1 MKKTPENT
9 IVKIEHNGVAF
20 GCMGRS
26 GSTNLLRY
34 FKQQRIDCHCLIEE
48 FNDYEGESYLILRNP
63 LDRYKSSINSG
74 MGIDEFHGLPFL
86 DKINWNNLDGIIP
99 FEDLS
104 KYINPKG
111 FGWTVKTESVKH
123 NENPITGLLDMEM
136 VLYNMWRRKMPVLT
150 PEKFKE
156 ITQWDT

>member
-1 MKKTPENT
+1 MKKTPKNT

-34 FKQQRIDCHCLIEE
+34 FNQQRIDCHCLIEE

-123 NENPITGLLDMEM
+123 NENPITG
-136 VLYNMWRRKMPVLT
+136 
-150 PEKFKE
+150 
-156 ITQWDT
+156 